1 MKSKHLSILSL
12 ALLLVGCSGA
22 DTTPNTSKPSTNP
35 SSTNKQSTNN
45 SSTSKST
52 KSLFDLFESMKTGL
66 TINGTIKDFDGDDL
80 NQTTTFT
87 TKFSDDSYHYDRKVG
102 NEEGSLDYFKI
113 TEDSNEY
120 VGTYDIDENNNLVL
134 TKASDGEG
142 SLS

>member
-80 NQTTTFT
+80 IKQQHSQLNSAMILITTIE
-87 TKFSDDSYHYDRKVG
+87 KSEMKK
-102 NEEGSLDYFKI
+102 E
-113 TEDSNEY
+113 
-120 VGTYDIDENNNLVL
+120 
-134 TKASDGEG
+134 A
-142 SLS
+142 